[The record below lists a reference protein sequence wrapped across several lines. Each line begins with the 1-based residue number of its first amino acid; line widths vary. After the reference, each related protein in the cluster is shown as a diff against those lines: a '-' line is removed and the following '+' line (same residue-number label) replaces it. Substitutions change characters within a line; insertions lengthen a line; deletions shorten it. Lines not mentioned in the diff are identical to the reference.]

1 MMEFIRNFSDIL
13 GLVSVMIGGLIFIWK
28 VSGNLN
34 TTLSNLNGST
44 KRLNEHLTK
53 LEQDVDD
60 NSKQLSNHET
70 RITVLEKLRDKD

>member
-1 MMEFIRNFSDIL
+1 MMEFIRSFGDVL
-13 GLVSVMIGGLIFIWK
+13 GIVSVMVGGLIFIWK

-44 KRLNEHLTK
+44 KQLDKHLIE
-53 LEQDVDD
+53 LEQDVND

>member
-70 RITVLEKLRDKD
+70 RITVLEKLRDKN

>member
-1 MMEFIRNFSDIL
+1 MEFIRNFSDIL

>member
-1 MMEFIRNFSDIL
+1 MEFIRSFGDVL
-13 GLVSVMIGGLIFIWK
+13 GIVSVMVGGLIFIWK

-44 KRLNEHLTK
+44 KQLDKHLIE
-53 LEQDVDD
+53 LEQDVND

-70 RITVLEKLRDKD
+70 RITVLEKLRDKN

>member
-1 MMEFIRNFSDIL
+1 MMEFIRSFGDVL
-13 GLVSVMIGGLIFIWK
+13 GIVSVMVGGLIFIWK

-44 KRLNEHLTK
+44 KQLDKHLIE
-53 LEQDVDD
+53 LEQDVND

-70 RITVLEKLRDKD
+70 RITVLEKLRDKN